1 MAVNQSKNRANIR
14 LLQRIMIAVCIL
26 SMAMGIAGCKPA
38 EDPDIAIET
47 PYVVL
52 KFPKEAAELVRYQ
65 QESEAEVVS
74 QVFSMEVKG
83 SMREVF
89 RIWFNNY
96 DAGTRMGYL
105 TTEQGSIPV
114 SYDVTPYTETEF
126 PDEES
131 WTRYYTVMD
140 GFSTL
145 LESISQSKAFRETDL
160 QDDGE
165 TRTHTLKY
173 WELTLPAAVRCEEI
187 TGETGYRVEFYGKI
201 AGKEIKMYAIHLGEP
216 AAQSELGFYLAD
228 GEKLRLTVESA
239 DLDSN
244 LELSQQDHLLMESIN
259 SVIPVIMADPNFT
272 TE

>member
-1 MAVNQSKNRANIR
+1 
-14 LLQRIMIAVCIL
+14 
-26 SMAMGIAGCKPA
+26 MGVGGCKPA

-52 KFPKEAAELVRYQ
+52 KFPKEAAELVHYQ
-65 QESEAEVVS
+65 QESEAEIVS
-74 QVFSMEVKG
+74 QVFSMEVNG

-96 DAGTRMGYL
+96 DTGTRLGYL
-105 TTEQGSIPV
+105 VTEQGSVPV
-114 SYDVTPYTETEF
+114 SYDVASYTETDF

-145 LESISQSKAFRETDL
+145 LESISQSKVFRETDL
-160 QDDGE
+160 QDNE
-165 TRTHTLKY
+165 KTKTHTLKY
-173 WELTLPAAVRCEEI
+173 WKLTLPAAVRCEEI
-187 TGETGYRVEFYGKI
+187 TEETGYRVEFYSQI
-201 AGKEIKMYAIHLGEP
+201 AGKERKMYAIHLGEP
-216 AAQSELGFYLAD
+216 AAQTELGFYLAD

-239 DLDSN
+239 DLDSSI
-244 LELSQQDHLLMESIN
+244 ELSQQDHVRMESVN
-259 SVIPVIMADPNFT
+259 DVISAIMADPNFT